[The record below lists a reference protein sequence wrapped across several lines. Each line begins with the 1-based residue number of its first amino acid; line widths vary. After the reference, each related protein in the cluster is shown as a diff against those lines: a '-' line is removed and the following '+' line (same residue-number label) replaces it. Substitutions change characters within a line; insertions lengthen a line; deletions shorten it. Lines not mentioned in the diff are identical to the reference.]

1 MPELSFIASEA
12 NDLLTFLQ
20 SFHLSKKNIQ
30 ELFTNKSLAINGME
44 VIKNVRYEKG
54 DLILI
59 DYYEDTKITPFYQK
73 LDIVYE
79 DEDILAIN
87 KPINL
92 LVHPDGNSEQTLDNM
107 VFAYYLQKNNSL
119 NPRHLHRLDKD
130 TSGLVLYAKH
140 LLAHAFLNYQIEKE
154 LIEKHYYAIVQG
166 EMEKPKGIIELP
178 IGRNRHESNKYLVN
192 LQGKSAVTIY
202 HTIKSSHHFSLLDV
216 VIKTGRT
223 HQIRVHFA
231 HFNHPV
237 VGDKLY
243 GKPAHRLMLHAYGL
257 DFIHPRTRNRVSIR
271 TRIPDDFLF
280 KSEKS

>member
-30 ELFTNKSLAINGME
+30 ELFANKRLAINGIE
-44 VIKNVRYEKG
+44 AIKNVRYEQG

-59 DYYEDTKITPFYQK
+59 DYYEDTEIKPFYQK

-87 KPINL
+87 KPVNL
-92 LVHPDGNSEQTLDNM
+92 LVHPDGNSNQTLDNM
-107 VFAYYLQKNNSL
+107 VFAYYLQKNNAL

-154 LIEKHYYAIVQG
+154 LIEKHYYAIIEG
-166 EMEKPKGIIELP
+166 TIEEPSGIIDLP

-192 LQGKSAVTIY
+192 LQGKSAVTVY
-202 HTIKSSHHFSLLDV
+202 NTVKSSKNFSLLDV

-223 HQIRVHFA
+223 HQIRVHLS
-231 HFNHPV
+231 HLNHPI

-243 GKPAHRLMLHAYGL
+243 GKPARRLMLHAYGL
-257 DFIHPRTRNRVSIR
+257 VFIHPRTRQKVNIR
-271 TRIPDDFLF
+271 TRIPDDFLLNN
-280 KSEKS
+280 EKS